1 MKQIVVG
8 FAPKRAYN
16 TASLQIV
23 RFTAVGQSLPM
34 QRAIRILALLIS
46 LVLVGQSL
54 IAQPQKKPP
63 SRAPQ
68 KPAKVEQVEEAPA
81 EQDLETVKVDTNL
94 VTVPVIASSRTGKY
108 IADLV
113 KEEFKISED
122 GVAQEIAF
130 LATVNAPFSVV
141 LLLDTSGSTKQKLPM
156 IQRAAI
162 AFVEQLSSADKVKVI
177 SFDDSVKD
185 WNDFTSDKAV
195 IRNAIS
201 QTTSGEGTK
210 VYDAVERALDNLWP
224 VTGRRAIVVFTDGVD
239 WHSDRASFEGTLRN
253 LDETGVIVYP
263 IRFDTRAET
272 EAIARGQAGEQN
284 GIGLPT
290 SDIIRKGVGTTPST
304 FPSED
309 PGSDPNPQGRGK
321 SPLEM
326 ILSRPVRRPP
336 TQTPQGSPTEL
347 FPTHG
352 DRTPP
357 FDPDP
362 PNKRPTPNDSIKVM
376 LDQAY
381 LMADSYL
388 RELAGRSG
396 GQVHRADTLAMLPL
410 AFAAIAAE
418 LRTQYSLGYYPTNR
432 EKDGKYRKIQVK
444 TTRKDVAIRARP
456 GYRARRK

>member
-1 MKQIVVG
+1 MQHAMK
-8 FAPKRAYN
+8 
-16 TASLQIV
+16 
-23 RFTAVGQSLPM
+23 
-34 QRAIRILALLIS
+34 ILALLIS

-54 IAQPQKKPP
+54 LAQPQKKPP
-63 SRAPQ
+63 VAAPQ
-68 KPAKVEQVEEAPA
+68 KPTKVEQVEEAPA
-81 EQDLETVKVDTNL
+81 EQDLETVKVDTDL
-94 VTVPVIASSRTGKY
+94 VTVPVIASSLTGKY

-130 LATVNAPFSVV
+130 LATVNARFSVV
-141 LLLDTSGSTKQKLPM
+141 LLLDTSGSTKEKLPM

-162 AFVEQLSSADKVKVI
+162 AFVEQLGSTDKVKVI

-195 IRNAIS
+195 IRHVIS
-201 QTTSGEGTK
+201 QTTSGDGSK
-210 VYDAVERALDNLWP
+210 VYDAVAQALNNLRP
-224 VTGRRAIVVFTDGVD
+224 ISGRRAIVVFTDGVD
-239 WHSDRASFEGTLRN
+239 WHSDTASFEGTLKN
-253 LDETGVIVYP
+253 LDESGVIIYP

-272 EAIARGQAGEQN
+272 EAIARRQAGEQS

-290 SDIIRKGVGTTPST
+290 SDVIRKQGGGTPST

-309 PGSDPNPQGRGK
+309 PSSDPNPQNRGK
-321 SPLEM
+321 SWPEM
-326 ILSRPVRRPP
+326 ILSRPVRRPIP
-336 TQTPQGSPTEL
+336 TQTPQGSPTDP
-347 FPTHG
+347 FPDARNPTP
-352 DRTPP
+352 PP
-357 FDPDP
+357 FDPNP
-362 PNKRPTPNDSIKVM
+362 PRTGRRPPDDMIKGM

-381 LMADSYL
+381 FMADSYL
-388 RELAGRSG
+388 RELANRSG
-396 GQVHRADTLAMLPL
+396 GQVHRADTLAMVPQ

-456 GYRARRK
+456 GYRAKSK

>member
-1 MKQIVVG
+1 MQH
-8 FAPKRAYN
+8 ASRA
-16 TASLQIV
+16 
-23 RFTAVGQSLPM
+23 
-34 QRAIRILALLIS
+34 LALLIS
-46 LVLVGQSL
+46 LVFVGQSL
-54 IAQPQKKPP
+54 LAQPQKKPP
-63 SRAPQ
+63 VAPQ
-68 KPAKVEQVEEAPA
+68 KPAKVEQVEAVPA

-108 IADLV
+108 IADLA

-130 LATVNAPFSVV
+130 LATVNAPFSMV
-141 LLLDTSGSTKQKLPM
+141 LLLDTSGSTKEKLPM

-162 AFVEQLSSADKVKVI
+162 AFVEQLSSTDKVKVI

-195 IRNAIS
+195 IRHAIS

-210 VYDAVERALDNLWP
+210 VYDAVERALNNLRS

-239 WHSDRASFEGTLRN
+239 WHSDMASYEGTLKN
-253 LDETGVIVYP
+253 LDESGVIIYP

-272 EAIARGQAGEQN
+272 EAIARRQAQEQT

-290 SDIIRKGVGTTPST
+290 SDVIRKQGGGTTPST

-309 PGSDPNPQGRGK
+309 PSSDPNPQGRRK
-321 SPLEM
+321 SWPEM
-326 ILSRPVRRPP
+326 ILSRPNVRRPQP
-336 TQTPQGSPTEL
+336 PLGSPTDP
-347 FPTHG
+347 FPDSG
-352 DRTPP
+352 SPRPP
-357 FDPDP
+357 IDPGP
-362 PNKRPTPNDSIKVM
+362 TTRGRPTPDDSIKGM

-388 RELAGRSG
+388 KELADRSG
-396 GQVHRADTLAMLPL
+396 GQVHRADTLAMLPQ

-418 LRTQYSLGYYPTNR
+418 LRTQYSLGYYPRNR

-456 GYRARRK
+456 GYRAKSK

>member
-1 MKQIVVG
+1 
-8 FAPKRAYN
+8 
-16 TASLQIV
+16 
-23 RFTAVGQSLPM
+23 M
-34 QRAIRILALLIS
+34 QYATRVLALLIS
-46 LVLVGQSL
+46 LVFVGQSL
-54 IAQPQKKPP
+54 LAQPQKKPP
-63 SRAPQ
+63 AGAPQ
-68 KPAKVEQVEEAPA
+68 KPIKVEQVEEAPV

-113 KEEFKISED
+113 KGEFKVSED

-141 LLLDTSGSTKQKLPM
+141 LLLDTSGSTKEKLPM

-162 AFVEQLSSADKVKVI
+162 AFVEQLSSTDKVKVI
-177 SFDDSVKD
+177 SFDDSVRD

-195 IRNAIS
+195 IRHAIS

-210 VYDAVERALDNLWP
+210 VYDAVERALNNLRP
-224 VTGRRAIVVFTDGVD
+224 VSGRRAIVVFTDGVD
-239 WHSDRASFEGTLRN
+239 WHSDRASFEGTLKN
-253 LDETGVIVYP
+253 LDETGVIIYP

-272 EAIARGQAGEQN
+272 EAIARRQAEEQT

-290 SDIIRKGVGTTPST
+290 SDIIRRQGGGATPST

-309 PGSDPNPQGRGK
+309 PSSDPNPQSRGK
-321 SPLEM
+321 SWPEM
-326 ILSRPVRRPP
+326 IFSRPVRRPIP
-336 TQTPQGSPTEL
+336 TQAPQGSPTD
-347 FPTHG
+347 FPDASG
-352 DRTPP
+352 GRRPP
-357 FDPDP
+357 IDPGRAP
-362 PNKRPTPNDSIKVM
+362 GKRPTPDDSIKGM

-388 RELAGRSG
+388 KELADRSG
-396 GQVHRADTLAMLPL
+396 GQVHRADTLAMLPQ

-432 EKDGKYRKIQVK
+432 ETDGKYRKIQVK

-456 GYRARRK
+456 GYRAKSK

>member
-1 MKQIVVG
+1 M
-8 FAPKRAYN
+8 PH
-16 TASLQIV
+16 
-23 RFTAVGQSLPM
+23 
-34 QRAIRILALLIS
+34 AIKVLALLIT

-63 SRAPQ
+63 VAAPQ
-68 KPAKVEQVEEAPA
+68 KPAKVEQVEEIPV

-94 VTVPVIASSRTGKY
+94 VTVPVIASSRTGRY

-122 GVAQEIAF
+122 GVSQEIAF
-130 LATVNAPFSVV
+130 LATVNAPFTLV
-141 LLLDTSGSTKQKLPM
+141 LLLDTSGSTKDKLPM

-162 AFVEQLSSADKVKVI
+162 AFVEQLSATDKVKVI

-185 WNDFTSDKAV
+185 WNEFTSDKAV
-195 IRNAIS
+195 IRRAIS
-201 QTTSGEGTK
+201 QTTSGQSTK
-210 VYDAVERALDNLWP
+210 VYDAVERALESLWP

-239 WHSDRASFEGTLRN
+239 WHSDRATFEGTVSN

-272 EAIARGQAGEQN
+272 EALARRQAEEQS

-290 SDIIRKGVGTTPST
+290 SDVIRSQSGGTTPST

-309 PGSDPNPQGRGK
+309 PSSNPNPQGQSK

-326 ILSRPVRRPP
+326 ILSRPVRRQP
-336 TQTPQGSPTEL
+336 TQSPQGSPTD
-347 FPTHG
+347 FPDASG
-352 DRTPP
+352 GRRPP
-357 FDPDP
+357 IDSGPAP
-362 PNKRPTPNDSIKVM
+362 GKRPTPDDTIKGM
-376 LDQAY
+376 LDHAY
-381 LMADSYL
+381 FMADSYL
-388 RELAGRSG
+388 RELAQRSG
-396 GQVHRADTLAMLPL
+396 GQVHRADTLAMLPQ

-444 TTRKDVAIRARP
+444 TTRNDVAIRARP
-456 GYRARRK
+456 GYRAKLR

>member
-1 MKQIVVG
+1 MQQATRVL
-8 FAPKRAYN
+8 ALLM
-16 TASLQIV
+16 SLV
-23 RFTAVGQSLPM
+23 FVGQSL
-34 QRAIRILALLIS
+34 L
-46 LVLVGQSL
+46 
-54 IAQPQKKPP
+54 AQPQKKPP
-63 SRAPQ
+63 VAAPQ

-94 VTVPVIASSRTGKY
+94 VTVPVIASSRTGRY
-108 IADLV
+108 IADLI

-141 LLLDTSGSTKQKLPM
+141 LLLDTSGSTKEKLPL

-177 SFDDSVKD
+177 SFDDSVRD
-185 WNDFTSDKAV
+185 WNEFTSDKAV
-195 IRNAIS
+195 IRKAIS

-210 VYDAVERALDNLWP
+210 VYDAVERALNNLRP
-224 VTGRRAIVVFTDGVD
+224 VSGRRAIVVFTDGVD
-239 WHSDRASFEGTLRN
+239 WHSDRGGSYEGTLKN
-253 LDETGVIVYP
+253 LDETGVIIYP

-272 EAIARGQAGEQN
+272 EAIARRQAGEQT

-290 SDIIRKGVGTTPST
+290 SDVIRQQGTTPST

-309 PGSDPNPQGRGK
+309 PASDPNRQGQGK

-326 ILSRPVRRPP
+326 ILSRPVRRPMP
-336 TQTPQGSPTEL
+336 TQTPQGSPTD
-347 FPTHG
+347 FPDASG
-352 DRTPP
+352 GRRPP
-357 FDPDP
+357 IDPGP
-362 PNKRPTPNDSIKVM
+362 APSRRPSPDDSIKGM
-376 LDQAY
+376 LDRAY
-381 LMADSYL
+381 FMADSYL
-388 RELAGRSG
+388 KELADRSG
-396 GQVHRADTLAMLPL
+396 GQVHRADTLAMLPQ
-410 AFAAIAAE
+410 AFAAIADE

-456 GYRARRK
+456 GYRAKQK

>member
-1 MKQIVVG
+1 MQH
-8 FAPKRAYN
+8 
-16 TASLQIV
+16 ASRV
-23 RFTAVGQSLPM
+23 
-34 QRAIRILALLIS
+34 LALLIS
-46 LVLVGQSL
+46 LVFVGQSL
-54 IAQPQKKPP
+54 LAQPQKKPP
-63 SRAPQ
+63 VGAPQ

-94 VTVPVIASSRTGKY
+94 VTVPVIASSRTGRY

-113 KEEFKISED
+113 KEEFKIAED
-122 GVAQEIAF
+122 GVPQEIAF

-141 LLLDTSGSTKQKLPM
+141 LLLDTSGSTKEKLPM

-162 AFVEQLSSADKVKVI
+162 AFVEQLSSTDKVKVI
-177 SFDDSVKD
+177 SFDDSVRD
-185 WNDFTSDKAV
+185 WNEFTSDKAV
-195 IRNAIS
+195 IRHAIS

-210 VYDAVERALDNLWP
+210 VYDAVERALNNLRP

-239 WHSDRASFEGTLRN
+239 WHSHMASYEGTLKN
-253 LDETGVIVYP
+253 LDETGVIIYP

-272 EAIARGQAGEQN
+272 EAIARRQADEQT

-290 SDIIRKGVGTTPST
+290 SDVIRRQGGGATPST

-309 PGSDPNPQGRGK
+309 PSSDPNPQGRRK
-321 SPLEM
+321 SWPEM
-326 ILSRPVRRPP
+326 ILSRPVRRPMP
-336 TQTPQGSPTEL
+336 TQRPPGSPTD
-347 FPTHG
+347 F
-352 DRTPP
+352 
-357 FDPDP
+357 PDP
-362 PNKRPTPNDSIKVM
+362 AAGGRPPIDSGPAPTKRPTPDDSIKGM

-381 LMADSYL
+381 FMADSYL
-388 RELAGRSG
+388 KELADRSG
-396 GQVHRADTLAMLPL
+396 GQVYRADTLAMLPQ

-456 GYRARRK
+456 GYRAKQK

>member
-1 MKQIVVG
+1 
-8 FAPKRAYN
+8 
-16 TASLQIV
+16 
-23 RFTAVGQSLPM
+23 M
-34 QRAIRILALLIS
+34 QQATRVLALLIS
-46 LVLVGQSL
+46 LVFAGQSL
-54 IAQPQKKPP
+54 LAQPQKKPP
-63 SRAPQ
+63 VAAPQ
-68 KPAKVEQVEEAPA
+68 KPAKVEQVEEAPT

-94 VTVPVIASSRTGKY
+94 VTVPVIASSRTGRY
-108 IADLV
+108 ITDLV

-141 LLLDTSGSTKQKLPM
+141 LLLDTSGSTKEKLPL

-177 SFDDSVKD
+177 SFDDSVRD
-185 WNDFTSDKAV
+185 WNEFTSDKAV
-195 IRNAIS
+195 IRKAIS

-210 VYDAVERALDNLWP
+210 VYDAVELALNNLRP
-224 VTGRRAIVVFTDGVD
+224 VSGRRAIVVFTDGVD
-239 WHSDRASFEGTLRN
+239 WHSDRGGSYEGTLKN
-253 LDETGVIVYP
+253 LDETGVIIYP

-272 EAIARGQAGEQN
+272 EAIARRQAGEQT

-290 SDIIRKGVGTTPST
+290 SDVIRQQGTTPST

-309 PGSDPNPQGRGK
+309 PASDPNRQGQGK

-326 ILSRPVRRPP
+326 ILSRPVRRPAP
-336 TQTPQGSPTEL
+336 TQTPQGSPTD
-347 FPTHG
+347 FPDASG
-352 DRTPP
+352 RRPP
-357 FDPDP
+357 IDPGP
-362 PNKRPTPNDSIKVM
+362 TRGGRPTPDDSIKGM

-388 RELAGRSG
+388 KELADRSG

-444 TTRKDVAIRARP
+444 TTRKDIAIRARP
-456 GYRARRK
+456 GYRR

>member
-1 MKQIVVG
+1 
-8 FAPKRAYN
+8 
-16 TASLQIV
+16 
-23 RFTAVGQSLPM
+23 M
-34 QRAIRILALLIS
+34 QQATRVLALLIS
-46 LVLVGQSL
+46 LVFVGQPL
-54 IAQPQKKPP
+54 LAQPQKKPP
-63 SRAPQ
+63 VAAPQ
-68 KPAKVEQVEEAPA
+68 KPAKVEQVDEAPS

-94 VTVPVIASSRTGKY
+94 VTVPVIASSRTGRY

-122 GVAQEIAF
+122 GVAQDIAF

-141 LLLDTSGSTKQKLPM
+141 LLLDTSGSTKEKLPL

-177 SFDDSVKD
+177 SFDDSVRE
-185 WNDFTSDKAV
+185 WNEFTSDKAV
-195 IRNAIS
+195 IRKAIS
-201 QTTSGEGTK
+201 QTTPGEGTK
-210 VYDAVERALDNLWP
+210 VYDAVERALNNLRP
-224 VTGRRAIVVFTDGVD
+224 ISGRRAIVVFTDGVD
-239 WHSDRASFEGTLRN
+239 WHSDRGGSYEGTLKN
-253 LDETGVIVYP
+253 LDESGVIIYP

-272 EAIARGQAGEQN
+272 EAIARRQAGEQT

-290 SDIIRKGVGTTPST
+290 SDVIRQQGTTPST

-309 PGSDPNPQGRGK
+309 PASDPNRQGQGK

-326 ILSRPVRRPP
+326 ILSRPVRRPMP
-336 TQTPQGSPTEL
+336 TQTPQGSPTD
-347 FPTHG
+347 FPDASG
-352 DRTPP
+352 GRRPP
-357 FDPDP
+357 IDPSP
-362 PNKRPTPNDSIKVM
+362 APSKRPTPDDSIKGM

-381 LMADSYL
+381 FMADSYL
-388 RELAGRSG
+388 KELADRSG
-396 GQVHRADTLAMLPL
+396 GQVHRADTLAMLPQ

-456 GYRARRK
+456 GYRAKTK

>member
-1 MKQIVVG
+1 MHHATRV
-8 FAPKRAYN
+8 
-16 TASLQIV
+16 
-23 RFTAVGQSLPM
+23 
-34 QRAIRILALLIS
+34 LALLIS
-46 LVLVGQSL
+46 LVFVEQSL
-54 IAQPQKKPP
+54 LAQPRKKPP
-63 SRAPQ
+63 VVAPQ
-68 KPAKVEQVEEAPA
+68 KPAKVEQVEEAA
-81 EQDLETVKVDTNL
+81 TEQDLETVKVDTNL
-94 VTVPVIASSRTGKY
+94 VTVPVIASSRTGRY

-141 LLLDTSGSTKQKLPM
+141 LLLDTSGSTKEKLPL

-162 AFVEQLSSADKVKVI
+162 AFVDQLSSTDKVKVI
-177 SFDDSVKD
+177 SFDDSVRD
-185 WNDFTSDKAV
+185 WNEFTSDKAV
-195 IRNAIS
+195 IRKAIL

-210 VYDAVERALDNLWP
+210 VYDAVERALNNLRP

-239 WHSDRASFEGTLRN
+239 WHSDRGGSYEGTLKN
-253 LDETGVIVYP
+253 LDESGVIIYP
-263 IRFDTRAET
+263 IRFDTRVET
-272 EAIARGQAGEQN
+272 EAIARRQAGEQT

-290 SDIIRKGVGTTPST
+290 SDVIRKGTGTTPST

-309 PGSDPNPQGRGK
+309 PSSDPNPQGQRK

-326 ILSRPVRRPP
+326 ILSRPVSRPSP
-336 TQTPQGSPTEL
+336 TQTPQGPPTD
-347 FPTHG
+347 FPDASG
-352 DRTPP
+352 GRRPP
-357 FDPDP
+357 LDPGP
-362 PNKRPTPNDSIKVM
+362 APSKRPSPNDSIKGM

-381 LMADSYL
+381 FMADSYL
-388 RELAGRSG
+388 KELADRSG
-396 GQVHRADTLAMLPL
+396 GQVHRADTLAMLPQ

-456 GYRARRK
+456 GYRR

>member
-1 MKQIVVG
+1 MQ
-8 FAPKRAYN
+8 
-16 TASLQIV
+16 
-23 RFTAVGQSLPM
+23 QST
-34 QRAIRILALLIS
+34 RVLALLIS
-46 LVLVGQSL
+46 LVFVGQSL
-54 IAQPQKKPP
+54 FAHPQKKPP
-63 SRAPQ
+63 VAAPQ
-68 KPAKVEQVEEAPA
+68 KPAVEQVEEAPT

-94 VTVPVIASSRTGKY
+94 VTVPVIASSRTGRY

-141 LLLDTSGSTKQKLPM
+141 LLLDTSGSTKEKLPL

-177 SFDDSVKD
+177 SFDDSVRD
-185 WNDFTSDKAV
+185 WNEFTSDKAV
-195 IRNAIS
+195 IRKAIL
-201 QTTSGEGTK
+201 QITSGEGTK
-210 VYDAVERALDNLWP
+210 VYDAVERALNNLRP
-224 VTGRRAIVVFTDGVD
+224 VSGRRAIVVFTDGVD
-239 WHSDRASFEGTLRN
+239 WHSDRGGSYEGTLRN
-253 LDETGVIVYP
+253 LDESGVIIYP

-272 EAIARGQAGEQN
+272 EAIARRQAGEQT

-290 SDIIRKGVGTTPST
+290 SDVIRQQGTTPST

-309 PGSDPNPQGRGK
+309 PASDPNRRGQGK

-326 ILSRPVRRPP
+326 ILSRPVRRPVP
-336 TQTPQGSPTEL
+336 TQTPQGSPPD
-347 FPTHG
+347 FPDASG
-352 DRTPP
+352 GRRPP
-357 FDPDP
+357 IDPGP
-362 PNKRPTPNDSIKVM
+362 TRGGRPTPDDSIKGM

-381 LMADSYL
+381 FMADSYL
-388 RELAGRSG
+388 KELADRSG
-396 GQVHRADTLAMLPL
+396 GQVHRADTLAMLPQ

-456 GYRARRK
+456 GYRR